1 MIAEP
6 VKRTAEI
13 ELARHRFTVAE
24 YMRMAEVELLGEDSR
39 SDGSKSIAS
48 RGRTA
53 IAPSRATRQARRC
66 RRWPLPM

>member
-24 YMRMAEVELLGEDSR
+24 YMRMAEVDLLGEDSR
-39 SDGSKSIAS
+39 VEF
-48 RGRTA
+48 RCRTA